1 MERRQ
6 LVKWLIV
13 VAIAVP
19 LLVEGITLLGL
30 LNNEFG
36 GDGDDGTPT
45 PLPDTVGTG
54 DELLTETDQRETLR
68 QATVDGGD
76 RWTLTLTVTV
86 NNTGDRPYELVL
98 GAVQTQDGKRVEGET
113 STGTIQPGEST
124 TVTAQWSLG
133 SGSLPDRLS
142 VTAVAYDGEGGVART
157 VQRQVNLAHIP
168 VQG

>member
-1 MERRQ
+1 MDRRR

-19 LLVEGITLLGL
+19 LLVEGITLLSL
-30 LNNEFG
+30 LNNQF
-36 GDGDDGTPT
+36 GDGDETGTPT
-45 PLPDTVGTG
+45 PFVESVGEG

-68 QATVDGGD
+68 EATLDGGD

-98 GAVQTQDGKRVEGET
+98 GAVQTQDGSRVEGET
-113 STGTIQPGEST
+113 TSGTIQPGEST
-124 TVTAQWSLG
+124 TVTAQWSLS

-142 VTAVAYDGEGGVART
+142 VTAVEYDGEGGVART